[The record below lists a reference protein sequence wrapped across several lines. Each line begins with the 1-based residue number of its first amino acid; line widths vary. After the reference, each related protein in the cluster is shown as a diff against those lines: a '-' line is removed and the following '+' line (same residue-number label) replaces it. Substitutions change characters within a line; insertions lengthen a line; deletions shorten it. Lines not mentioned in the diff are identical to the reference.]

1 MKTVLNKT
9 RRPLRIALSRG
20 RVLRLGPLRE
30 GQIAARDADRDA
42 VKRRIADGEIE
53 IFDDASR
60 AGASA
65 ASGPG
70 SRARVEG
77 PHARFSAAKR
87 GDR

>member
-42 VKRRIADGEIE
+42 VKRRVADGDIE

-60 AGASA
+60 TGASSTSA
-65 ASGPG
+65 PG
-70 SRARVEG
+70 GHARAGG